1 MQNFEFYIKC
11 LANWLL
17 SIWVIRV
24 VLKNTRSFWKML
36 FELNLKNGIN
46 LVLDVYGLLNRPVD
60 VVLNA
65 SKTFE
70 NRESSH
76 YPLNHV
82 LWYCYQSVQDY
93 GEVTI
98 TFFVWLESML
108 SLTWQSNRK
117 LLFCQSGLSLHKK
130 IKGDKWF

>member
-1 MQNFEFYIKC
+1 
-11 LANWLL
+11 
-17 SIWVIRV
+17 
-24 VLKNTRSFWKML
+24 ML

-70 NRESSH
+70 NRVGSH

-98 TFFVWLESML
+98 TFFV
-108 SLTWQSNRK
+108 
-117 LLFCQSGLSLHKK
+117 
-130 IKGDKWF
+130 